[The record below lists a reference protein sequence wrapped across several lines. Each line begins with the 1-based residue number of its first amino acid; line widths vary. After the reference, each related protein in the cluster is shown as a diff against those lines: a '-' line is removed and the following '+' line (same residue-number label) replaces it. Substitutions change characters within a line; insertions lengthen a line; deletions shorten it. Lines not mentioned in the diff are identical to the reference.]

1 VTLEAS
7 LQGMSS
13 QRWLARLSFALA
25 GLAVVILVV
34 FAGLK
39 NVTMLAVGLGGAA
52 VSLAAA
58 FFFLS
63 SGVCGGGCGSR
74 SSSLRRSQ

>member
-1 VTLEAS
+1 MPAGPAEFV
-7 LQGMSS
+7 
-13 QRWLARLSFALA
+13 LA

-39 NVTMLAVGLGGAA
+39 SVALLGVALGAAA

-63 SGVCGGGCGSR
+63 H
-74 SSSLRRSQ
+74 